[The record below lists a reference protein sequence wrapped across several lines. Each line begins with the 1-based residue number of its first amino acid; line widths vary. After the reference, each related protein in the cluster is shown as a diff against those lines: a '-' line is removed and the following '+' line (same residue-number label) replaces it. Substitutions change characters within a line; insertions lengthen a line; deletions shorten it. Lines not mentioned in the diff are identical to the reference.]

1 MRWLSRLV
9 SVAVVLVIVTLA
21 VLWMRSRVPSTNVG
35 GGFATHALF
44 RDGSRLAVGSPVVI
58 AGVRIGDVTKI
69 SIQGRF
75 ARVDMRLQDNVQ
87 LPADSFVTRR
97 ADSLF
102 GDSYVE
108 IIPGPVGEGAGPER
122 QLRSGEPIA
131 HVEEGASTDR
141 TLRALGTALPKIDNA
156 LDTMHRFTI
165 ASRQWVQGPMDD
177 RLTAAGDWLGA
188 GHIEPPLSATERA
201 LERIEGATTRAADAL
216 AGVAPEVN
224 GRLRRFDEAIT
235 AARRGMADGRTDLLE
250 AMQNARDGLD
260 AIDPTVAQMAEVI
273 TAIDRGETDDWRG
286 TLGRLVNEPGLHDTL
301 EDATEGAEE
310 AVHGFNR
317 FKSWLGARVELGVYA
332 KAFRF
337 YATAEI
343 RARNDK
349 FYLVELEK
357 SALGGV
363 PADALSDAAGTT
375 AYTRTQQIR
384 DELRFTAQ
392 FGKQFRFLQL
402 RGGLKDS
409 TFGMGGDAL
418 LAEGRLRLSA
428 DLFGSFQRT
437 PRLKVAA
444 AFAVLRSIFVVAG
457 IDDALNAPGYL
468 PIEPGNTPVPVDF
481 TKVRYGRDYFI
492 GAALHFDDADLST
505 LLRVYGALLVGLLI

>member
-1 MRWLSRLV
+1 V
-9 SVAVVLVIVTLA
+9 N
-21 VLWMRSRVPSTNVG
+21 RS
-35 GGFATHALF
+35 
-44 RDGSRLAVGSPVVI
+44 
-58 AGVRIGDVTKI
+58 
-69 SIQGRF
+69 
-75 ARVDMRLQDNVQ
+75 
-87 LPADSFVTRR
+87 
-97 ADSLF
+97 
-102 GDSYVE
+102 
-108 IIPGPVGEGAGPER
+108 
-122 QLRSGEPIA
+122 
-131 HVEEGASTDR
+131 
-141 TLRALGTALPKIDNA
+141 
-156 LDTMHRFTI
+156 
-165 ASRQWVQGPMDD
+165 
-177 RLTAAGDWLGA
+177 
-188 GHIEPPLSATERA
+188 
-201 LERIEGATTRAADAL
+201 
-216 AGVAPEVN
+216 
-224 GRLRRFDEAIT
+224 LRRFDEAIT

-332 KAFRF
+332 RAFRF

-392 FGKQFRFLQL
+392 FGKQFRFLQV

-409 TFGMGGDAL
+409 TFGMGGDVL
-418 LAEGRLRLSA
+418 LAEGRLRMSA

-437 PRLKVAA
+437 PRLKLSA

-457 IDDALNAPGYL
+457 IDDALNEPGYL
-468 PIEPGNTPVPVDF
+468 PIDPGNTPVPVDF